1 MGEKR
6 FMKGNDAIAE
16 AAVRGGCRF
25 FAGYPITPQNE
36 IPEYLSWRLPE
47 VGGAFVQG
55 ESEISSVNMVYGAAA
70 MGTRSM
76 TSSSGPGIS
85 LKDEGISYLA
95 AATLP
100 AVIVNISRGGPGLG
114 SIQPAQSD
122 YLQATKALG
131 HGGFHT
137 LVFAPST
144 VQEAVDVV
152 YEAWEYAERDR
163 NPVFI
168 LLDGCLGNIMEE
180 VELPDMKKIKPEDA
194 PEWSLSKRNGRDYQG
209 CITSIYTEEILEGFN
224 MMAGE
229 MYKQWEED
237 DTKVEEFMLDDAEY
251 VVVAYGMSARVAK
264 EAVINLREKGFKIGL
279 IRPITLFPFPKA
291 SIKNLDYSRV
301 KGIIDIE
308 MTIPAQMREDIELQ
322 VMGRCPVYE
331 YGRSGGC
338 LLDDDSVLENIES
351 IIKITK
357 SASLYICCLY
367 RTVPSFRQKQQKNHI
382 HWEHIPC
389 IQILRYD
396 R

>member
-1 MGEKR
+1 MGKKS
-6 FMKGNDAIAE
+6 FMKGNEAIAE

-47 VGGAFVQG
+47 VGGSFVQG
-55 ESEISSVNMVYGAAA
+55 ESEIASVNMVYGASA
-70 MGTRSM
+70 MGIRCL

-85 LKDEGISYLA
+85 LKAEGISYLA
-95 AATLP
+95 GAQLP
-100 AVIVNISRGGPGLG
+100 AVIINVSRGGPGLG

-137 LVFAPST
+137 LVFAPNT
-144 VQEAVDVV
+144 VQEAVDTV

-180 VELPDMKKIKPEDA
+180 VELPEMKEIKPEDA
-194 PEWSLSKRNGRDYQG
+194 PEWSLSRRNGRDYQNG
-209 CITSIYTEEILEGFN
+209 ITSIYTEPLLEGLN
-224 MMAGE
+224 AMAGE

-237 DTKVEEFMLDDAEY
+237 DVKVEEFMVDDAEY
-251 VVVAYGMSARVAK
+251 VVVAYGIASRVSK
-264 EAVINLREKGFKIGL
+264 EAVMKLREKGIKIGL
-279 IRPITLFPFPKA
+279 IRPITLYPFPKA
-291 SIKNLDYSRV
+291 SIRNLDYSKV

-308 MTIPAQMREDIELQ
+308 MTIPAQMRDDIELQ

-338 LLDDDSVLENIES
+338 LLDDDGVYEAIEE
-351 IIKITK
+351 IITGG
-357 SASLYICCLY
+357 A
-367 RTVPSFRQKQQKNHI
+367 
-382 HWEHIPC
+382 
-389 IQILRYD
+389 D
-396 R
+396 